1 MERRQNVLEC
11 KSVDRGYDVWLVF
24 VAENV
29 RKRRFRQSE
38 RDTHCKGFSG
48 GFFERSAQLSRE
60 IANAGV
66 GVDAVVRGLKESHE
80 FSLLV
85 SGMPR

>member
-1 MERRQNVLEC
+1 LERI
-11 KSVDRGYDVWLVF
+11 
-24 VAENV
+24 
-29 RKRRFRQSE
+29 
-38 RDTHCKGFSG
+38 SG

-85 SGMPR
+85 FGMPR